1 MDYSVL
7 DTGDDLESELLKSKD
22 KLNSLTKE
30 LQVKEAG
37 KFTYRELLE
46 NMEMKTGTPCCPTCN
61 RGFQDKSEA
70 EDLKQDLEAKIQDI
84 PRKVEGL
91 KKRVGDEDKRYNG
104 LQKIAPDYH
113 KYMEIKQVIKEIEAQ
128 TELAEK
134 EIKQLKE
141 GKEEFDNEFDN
152 VSEKLEKLR
161 SMGEDV
167 QLIDTLTRE
176 ISNLTEKQTDLQS
189 TCSILDDDRS
199 LDAVRNELKDIT
211 TTIKSTRKQ
220 CESKQDKFN
229 AHSKLINE
237 LESSYNKL
245 INKKLDIEG
254 KQQQRANTLEKKSE
268 YEKRLVQIQA
278 GIAASSEEL
287 APLQEKLDGLESE
300 KIEQRRRNDSE
311 LEKFQAKGREVE
323 NLRGDVN
330 KLDDSIENYEESG
343 KKKRLEDCL
352 VESKELKEENETL
365 SKRKADNEKEHRSLQ
380 NELANQDRIK
390 RNLEDN
396 IELRKL
402 QAEEEKHKHEID
414 DLNDRLK
421 TTDFARVTEKRH
433 LLCRAMEEIN
443 ADMHS
448 KLGTIAEMKK
458 SVKEVELELNNPKLK
473 NAPRLYKESWIKH
486 GTLKMA
492 VDDLNQYYIAL
503 DYAITRF
510 HREKMTLVNSI
521 IRENWRNTYRG
532 NDIDYIEI
540 RTDDGEISAG
550 ADKKKNYNYRVVMVK
565 SDVEMD
571 MRGRCSAGQK
581 VLASLIIRLALAE
594 TFAENCG
601 IIALDE
607 PTTNLDRENI
617 ESLARALSGIAI
629 RQAENNHFQ
638 LVIITH
644 DEEFIE
650 QLSRCDKIQYY
661 QKVSRN
667 SRGLSEVRRMNVSTL
682 EGGMEE

>member
-1 MDYSVL
+1 MEEITDMLGVSATPETLIQVLRDEEEKIKNKIDKFRAERNEAESRLGDEIDELKKEKATLGEKKKRGQADLMEVKGQIAKLKRELSDLEGADEQISLIKVKLEDKAAELEEEKESVDGDELQKEIKTGRQKIIELEKKEDRIKEELTALEEQQEVAQQIEYFKKDIQDKERKKERTLSKRNRDFIDVFSAIPDLKRLKATFKSVMEKTEKELKEKSDQKQKETTKLSSKTEINIQMKKDLAQKKKKERDLKTKVYAVL

-70 EDLKQDLEAKIQDI
+70 EDLKQELEAKIQDI

-91 KKRVGDEDKRYNG
+91 KKRVGDEDKRYNS
-104 LQKIAPDYH
+104 LHKIAPDYH

-268 YEKRLVQIQA
+268 FEPTFSHILT
-278 GIAASSEEL
+278 S
-287 APLQEKLDGLESE
+287 
-300 KIEQRRRNDSE
+300 
-311 LEKFQAKGREVE
+311 FQAYWLFAAV
-323 NLRGDVN
+323 
-330 KLDDSIENYEESG
+330 
-343 KKKRLEDCL
+343 CL
-352 VESKELKEENETL
+352 
-365 SKRKADNEKEHRSLQ
+365 
-380 NELANQDRIK
+380 
-390 RNLEDN
+390 
-396 IELRKL
+396 
-402 QAEEEKHKHEID
+402 
-414 DLNDRLK
+414 
-421 TTDFARVTEKRH
+421 
-433 LLCRAMEEIN
+433 
-443 ADMHS
+443 
-448 KLGTIAEMKK
+448 
-458 SVKEVELELNNPKLK
+458 
-473 NAPRLYKESWIKH
+473 
-486 GTLKMA
+486 
-492 VDDLNQYYIAL
+492 QYQV
-503 DYAITRF
+503 F
-510 HREKMTLVNSI
+510 
-521 IRENWRNTYRG
+521 
-532 NDIDYIEI
+532 
-540 RTDDGEISAG
+540 
-550 ADKKKNYNYRVVMVK
+550 
-565 SDVEMD
+565 
-571 MRGRCSAGQK
+571 C
-581 VLASLIIRLALAE
+581 
-594 TFAENCG
+594 
-601 IIALDE
+601 
-607 PTTNLDRENI
+607 
-617 ESLARALSGIAI
+617 
-629 RQAENNHFQ
+629 
-638 LVIITH
+638 
-644 DEEFIE
+644 
-650 QLSRCDKIQYY
+650 
-661 QKVSRN
+661 
-667 SRGLSEVRRMNVSTL
+667 
-682 EGGMEE
+682 

>member
-1 MDYSVL
+1 MLGVSATPETLIQVLRDEEEKIKNKIDKFRAERNEAESRLGDEIDELKKEKATLGEKKKRGQADLMEVKGQIAKLKRELSDLEGADEQISLIKVKLEDKAAELEEEKESVDGDELQKEIKTGRQKIIELEKKEDRIKEELTALEEQQEVAQQIEYFKKDIQDKERKKERTLSKRNRDFMDVFSAIPDLKRLKATFKSVMEKTEKEMKEKSEQKQKETTKLSSKTEINIQMKKDLAQKKKKERDLKTKVYTVL

-70 EDLKQDLEAKIQDI
+70 EDLKQELEAKIQDI

-91 KKRVGDEDKRYNG
+91 KKRVGDEDKRYNS
-104 LQKIAPDYH
+104 LHKIAPDYH

-199 LDAVRNELKDIT
+199 LDAVRNEIKDIT

-343 KKKRLEDCL
+343 KKKR
-352 VESKELKEENETL
+352 
-365 SKRKADNEKEHRSLQ
+365 
-380 NELANQDRIK
+380 
-390 RNLEDN
+390 
-396 IELRKL
+396 
-402 QAEEEKHKHEID
+402 
-414 DLNDRLK
+414 
-421 TTDFARVTEKRH
+421 
-433 LLCRAMEEIN
+433 
-443 ADMHS
+443 
-448 KLGTIAEMKK
+448 
-458 SVKEVELELNNPKLK
+458 
-473 NAPRLYKESWIKH
+473 
-486 GTLKMA
+486 
-492 VDDLNQYYIAL
+492 
-503 DYAITRF
+503 
-510 HREKMTLVNSI
+510 
-521 IRENWRNTYRG
+521 
-532 NDIDYIEI
+532 
-540 RTDDGEISAG
+540 
-550 ADKKKNYNYRVVMVK
+550 
-565 SDVEMD
+565 
-571 MRGRCSAGQK
+571 
-581 VLASLIIRLALAE
+581 
-594 TFAENCG
+594 
-601 IIALDE
+601 
-607 PTTNLDRENI
+607 
-617 ESLARALSGIAI
+617 
-629 RQAENNHFQ
+629 
-638 LVIITH
+638 
-644 DEEFIE
+644 
-650 QLSRCDKIQYY
+650 
-661 QKVSRN
+661 
-667 SRGLSEVRRMNVSTL
+667 
-682 EGGMEE
+682 

>member
-1 MDYSVL
+1 MLGISATPETLIQVLRDEEEKIKNKIDKFRAERNEAESRLGDEIDELKKEKATLGEKKKRGQADLMEVKGQIAKLKRELSDLEGADEQISLIKVKLEDKAAELEEEKESVDGDELQKEIKTGRQKIIELEKKEDRIKEELTALEEQQEVAQQIEYFKKDIQDKERKKERTLSKRNRDFIDVFSAIPDLKRLKATFKSVMEKTEKELKEKSDQKQKETTKLSSKTEINIQMKKDLAQKKKKERDLKTKVYTVL

-70 EDLKQDLEAKIQDI
+70 EDLKQELEAKIQDI

-91 KKRVGDEDKRYNG
+91 KKRVGDEDKRYNS

-330 KLDDSIENYEESG
+330 KLDDSIANYEESG
-343 KKKRLEDCL
+343 KKKR
-352 VESKELKEENETL
+352 
-365 SKRKADNEKEHRSLQ
+365 
-380 NELANQDRIK
+380 
-390 RNLEDN
+390 
-396 IELRKL
+396 
-402 QAEEEKHKHEID
+402 
-414 DLNDRLK
+414 
-421 TTDFARVTEKRH
+421 
-433 LLCRAMEEIN
+433 
-443 ADMHS
+443 
-448 KLGTIAEMKK
+448 
-458 SVKEVELELNNPKLK
+458 
-473 NAPRLYKESWIKH
+473 
-486 GTLKMA
+486 
-492 VDDLNQYYIAL
+492 
-503 DYAITRF
+503 
-510 HREKMTLVNSI
+510 
-521 IRENWRNTYRG
+521 
-532 NDIDYIEI
+532 
-540 RTDDGEISAG
+540 
-550 ADKKKNYNYRVVMVK
+550 
-565 SDVEMD
+565 
-571 MRGRCSAGQK
+571 
-581 VLASLIIRLALAE
+581 
-594 TFAENCG
+594 
-601 IIALDE
+601 
-607 PTTNLDRENI
+607 
-617 ESLARALSGIAI
+617 
-629 RQAENNHFQ
+629 
-638 LVIITH
+638 
-644 DEEFIE
+644 
-650 QLSRCDKIQYY
+650 
-661 QKVSRN
+661 
-667 SRGLSEVRRMNVSTL
+667 
-682 EGGMEE
+682 